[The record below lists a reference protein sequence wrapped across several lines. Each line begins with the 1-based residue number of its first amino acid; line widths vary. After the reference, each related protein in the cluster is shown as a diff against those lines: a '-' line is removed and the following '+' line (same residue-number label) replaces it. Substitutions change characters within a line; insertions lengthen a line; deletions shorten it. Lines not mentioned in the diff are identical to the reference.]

1 MAYTSKDFHEDLAI
15 FPAGAIL
22 GPTRTRKMLSFAA
35 RKGISLTGI
44 GLRTAGR
51 AVAAPASRALANPY
65 VLGGA
70 LGGAALQTEPGQ
82 ELLER
87 AAESGRQTRR
97 DLDMALFEARYGGDP
112 EAGGAYGIGT
122 GYRAIE
128 PRKVT
133 RKVSSFNRAI
143 SAGMKAVKKSKFNGK
158 PGKLTNAKR
167 TFAQVA
173 KTASKITQ
181 GKKVSAKGV
190 IGTIARAVR
199 PKLKKATKSKTKMTL
214 RVKGRD
220 Y

>member
-1 MAYTSKDFHEDLAI
+1 MAYTQKDFIEDLAI
-15 FPAGAIL
+15 WSAASIIPIRRQRQF
-22 GPTRTRKMLSFAA
+22 LSYAA
-35 RKGISLTGI
+35 RKGISLA
-44 GLRTAGR
+44 GLGARAAARPAVGLAAR
-51 AVAAPASRALANPY
+51 AVNPY
-65 VLGGA
+65 VAGAA

-97 DLDMALFEARYGGDP
+97 DLEMALFEARYGGEP
-112 EAGGAYGIGT
+112 GGGYGIGT
-122 GYRAIE
+122 GYGDLRAIA
-128 PRKVT
+128 PTVKR
-133 RKVSSFNRAI
+133 RASSFNKAV

-158 PGKLTNAKR
+158 AGTLTNAKR
-167 TFAQVA
+167 TFTQVT
-173 KTASKITQ
+173 KTASKIAK

-199 PKLKKATKSKTKMTL
+199 PKLKKRKAGKTKMTI

>member
-15 FPAGAIL
+15 FSAGALL
-22 GPTRTRKMLSFAA
+22 GPTRTRQMLAFAG
-35 RKGISLTGI
+35 RKGISLV
-44 GLRTAGR
+44 GLGARTA
-51 AVAAPASRALANPY
+51 AAPAARAITNPY
-65 VLGGA
+65 VAGAA

-97 DLDMALFEARYGGDP
+97 DLEMALFEARYGGEP
-112 EAGGAYGIGT
+112 GGGYGIGT
-122 GYRAIE
+122 GYGDLRAIA
-128 PRKVT
+128 PTVKR
-133 RKVSSFNRAI
+133 RASSFNKAV

-158 PGKLTNAKR
+158 PGRLTNAKR
-167 TFAQVA
+167 TFTQVT
-173 KTASKITQ
+173 KTASKIAK

-199 PKLKKATKSKTKMTL
+199 PKLKKRKAGKTKMSI

>member
-1 MAYTSKDFHEDLAI
+1 MAYTAKDFHEDLAI
-15 FPAGAIL
+15 FSAGAIL
-22 GPTRTRKMLSFAA
+22 GPARTRKMLAFAA
-35 RKGISLTGI
+35 RKGISL
-44 GLRTAGR
+44 AGFGAR
-51 AVAAPASRALANPY
+51 AAAAPAARALTNPY
-65 VLGGA
+65 VAGAA
-70 LGGAALQTEPGQ
+70 LGGAALQTDPGQ

-97 DLDMALFEARYGGDP
+97 DLEMALFEARYGGEP
-112 EAGGAYGIGT
+112 GGGYGIGT
-122 GYRAIE
+122 GYGDLRAIA
-128 PRKVT
+128 PTVKR
-133 RKVSSFNRAI
+133 RASSFNKAV

-167 TFAQVA
+167 TFAQVT
-173 KTASKITQ
+173 KTASKIAR

-199 PKLKKATKSKTKMTL
+199 PKVKKRKPGKTKMTI

>member
-15 FPAGAIL
+15 FSAGALL
-22 GPTRTRKMLSFAA
+22 GPTRTRQMLAFAA
-35 RKGISLTGI
+35 RKGISLV
-44 GLRTAGR
+44 GLGARTA
-51 AVAAPASRALANPY
+51 AAPAARAITNPY
-65 VLGGA
+65 VAGAA

-82 ELLER
+82 ELLAR

-97 DLDMALFEARYGGDP
+97 DLDM
-112 EAGGAYGIGT
+112 
-122 GYRAIE
+122 
-128 PRKVT
+128 V
-133 RKVSSFNRAI
+133 

-158 PGKLTNAKR
+158 PGVLTNAKR
-167 TFAQVA
+167 TFTQVT
-173 KTASKITQ
+173 KTASKIRK

-199 PKLKKATKSKTKMTL
+199 PKLKKRKAGKTKMAI